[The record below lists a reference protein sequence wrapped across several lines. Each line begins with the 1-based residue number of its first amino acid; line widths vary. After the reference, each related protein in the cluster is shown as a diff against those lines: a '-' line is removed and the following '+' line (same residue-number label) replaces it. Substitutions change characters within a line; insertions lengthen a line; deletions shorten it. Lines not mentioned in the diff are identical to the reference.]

1 MVRSQGS
8 QTDALDLLRL
18 VASNAQGMLRVR
30 LEASGSLDELS
41 AQPDAKFLGG
51 EPTDPDLVARRSV
64 YNLLLKTLLI
74 ALVSRRK
81 HTPIVHADSMDQFL
95 QAAAEFAESTQL
107 DALRP
112 NPLDELLVH
121 ASLDGD
127 LLQQLSDVMASVV
140 EAEHDLVGTLYQE
153 LLDSG
158 ERRPLGQFYTPPD
171 VARFMASWVIRSAT
185 DRVLDPGTGSGTFL
199 VAALNRLR
207 ELGADPRDAMGQL
220 HGIDLD
226 PLGTLMATLN
236 VLLAGTGTHA
246 NIATGDFLLGA
257 PPFGGYFDGVICNPP
272 YSRHH
277 ALPASYKRHV
287 AGVLQDLSGVRIS
300 RLSSLYVHFF
310 IRAAYTL
317 RKGGRMA
324 FITPHE
330 FLDVRYGNPL
340 KQFLARHFDLK
351 AIIVFPVNAL
361 VFPGVMTTSCITL
374 AEKGRTAGNQVRF
387 IKATETTVTKDLY
400 DAVGA
405 ITGKLDGLLANVVP
419 QTELNAAERWTPHLR
434 GPAKR
439 PISEAL
445 VPLRELATA
454 HRGIATGANEFF
466 ILSRDDV
473 ERWGIE
479 REFLTPAVNSAK
491 ALKHCDLT
499 WDDIRRLDS
508 ERKRLWLLYWPHAA
522 AIPADRQ
529 VWNYIRHGEQQDI
542 KQRYLCSHRSP
553 WYSTEVRK
561 PAPIIFTYM
570 SRKHP
575 RFVYDRVGVQAVN
588 VFHLIYPTP
597 EAAPDEDSLKALL
610 AFLNSSLGK
619 ELLQQEARVYGGG
632 LVKAEPRELLSLPVL
647 DTRRLTPDAKTAL
660 AALFEKLCDAQRSR
674 ADLDA
679 AQAAMDRAIRDLLR
693 EPGR

>member
-1 MVRSQGS
+1 M
-8 QTDALDLLRL
+8 RL
-18 VASNAQGMLRVR
+18 VASNAQAMVR
-30 LEASGSLDELS
+30 ARLGASAGLDQLA
-41 AQPDAKFLGG
+41 AQPDARFLGG
-51 EPTDPDLVARRSV
+51 GPTDLDLVARRSV
-64 YNLLLKTLLI
+64 YNLLLKTLLV
-74 ALVSRRK
+74 ALVSRRT
-81 HTPIVHADSMDQFL
+81 HTRIAHADSMAQFL
-95 QAAAEFAESTQL
+95 QAAGELAESTRL

-112 NPLDELLVH
+112 NPLDDVLVH

-127 LLQQLSDVMASVV
+127 LLLQLSDVVASIVH
-140 EAEHDLVGTLYQE
+140 AKHDLVGTLYQE
-153 LLDSG
+153 LLGSA

-185 DRVLDPGTGSGTFL
+185 DRVLDPGTGSGAFL
-199 VAALNRLR
+199 VAALNRLC
-207 ELGADPRDAMGQL
+207 ELRADPKDAMGQL

-236 VLLAGTGTHA
+236 VLLAGTGAHA
-246 NIATGDFLLGA
+246 NVATSDFLLGT
-257 PPFGGYFDGVICNPP
+257 PPFGGEFDGVICNPP

-277 ALPASYKRHV
+277 ALPASYKEHV
-287 AGVLQDLSGVRIS
+287 AVVLQDLSGVRIS

-310 IRAAYTL
+310 IRAAYVL
-317 RKGGRMA
+317 REGGRMA

-330 FLDVRYGNPL
+330 FLDVRYGNAL
-340 KQFLARHFDLK
+340 KQFLARHFDLR

-361 VFPGVMTTSCITL
+361 VFPGVLTTSCITL
-374 AEKGRTAGNQVRF
+374 AEKGRTEGNQVRF
-387 IKATETTVTKDLY
+387 IKAAGTTVTEDLY
-400 DAVGA
+400 NAVGA
-405 ITGKLDGLLANVVP
+405 IAGKLDGLLANVVP
-419 QTELNAAERWTPHLR
+419 QTELDPAERWTPHLR

-439 PISEAL
+439 PMSKAL
-445 VPLRELATA
+445 VPLRDLATA

-466 ILSRDDV
+466 ILSRDDI

-479 REFLTPAVNSAK
+479 REFLAPALSSAK
-491 ALKHCDLT
+491 ALEHCDLT
-499 WDDIRRLDS
+499 WDDIWHLDA
-508 ERKRLWLLYWPHAA
+508 ERKRVWLLYWPHAA

-529 VWNYIRHGEQQDI
+529 VWQYIRHGEQQGI
-542 KQRYLCSHRSP
+542 KQRYLCRHRSP

-575 RFVYDRVGVQAVN
+575 RFVYDRVGVQALN

-610 AFLNSSLGK
+610 AFLNSSMGK

-647 DTRRLTPDAKTAL
+647 DVRRLTTDAKKGL
-660 AALFEKLCDAQRSR
+660 AALFEKLCDANRSG
-674 ADLDA
+674 ADLDT
-679 AQAAMDRAIRDLLR
+679 AQAAVERAVRALLR